1 MRIKPTAESFID
13 SVFET
18 APVAGVQAQIA
29 PLQHAGAE
37 LQRLHEALSPLADG
51 KLEFASG
58 ESFRRFSQC
67 FAEYLLQPEPGKE
80 PLKQFLVRTL
90 LEETATPEAR
100 RQFAEDMAQIAAGAR
115 QAANVQSA
123 PDAPEAWVQR
133 TARAATSAAEPARD

>member
-1 MRIKPTAESFID
+1 MSIKPTAESFVD
-13 SVFET
+13 TVFET
-18 APVAGVQAQIA
+18 APVAGVQAKIA
-29 PLQHAGAE
+29 PLQDAGAE
-37 LQRLHEALSPLADG
+37 LQRLHEALAPLADG

-58 ESFRRFSQC
+58 ESLQRFSQG

-123 PDAPEAWVQR
+123 PDASEAWVQR
-133 TARAATSAAEPARD
+133 TARVATAEAVRN